1 MTKQQ
6 LSAMDGRVGG
16 GQRVSGTVGPG
27 AGIKSS
33 QIFPKVNQKLPKA
46 AFT

>member
-6 LSAMDGRVGG
+6 LSAMDGRVV